1 MSTIKTLTEATFEA
15 EVLGSTGTVMV
26 DFGAEWCGPCKVL
39 EPIMEKVASEVSFN
53 VFKVDIDDCP
63 NLAKKF
69 GIRGVPTVI
78 VFQDGKVSKTNV
90 GLTNK
95 DALLKL
101 GNG

>member
-15 EVLGSTGTVMV
+15 EVLGAKGTVMV

-78 VFQDGKVSKTNV
+78 VFQDGKVAKTNV